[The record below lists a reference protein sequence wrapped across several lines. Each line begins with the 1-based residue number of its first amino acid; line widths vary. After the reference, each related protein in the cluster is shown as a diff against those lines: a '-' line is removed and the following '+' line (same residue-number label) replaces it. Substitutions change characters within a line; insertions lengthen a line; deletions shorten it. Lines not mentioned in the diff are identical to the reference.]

1 MSKPDLPAS
10 PPGLHHGFT
19 FAELR
24 TQSGLERLDRLYL
37 ERLRARD
44 AALHDRLLAYR
55 QNSGGLSPTDTSE
68 LLLACAPL
76 LDEIVAELFG
86 IQPELEAR
94 RQQTLAHDPV
104 FHFKKEF
111 VLRRARRRLAKKEV
125 LENFAELDAW
135 LTQTLAQA
143 GPNNSDR
150 ELAVAQLGLKWLQ
163 DEKTNVDAVE
173 KLTRWCVCALTTPEG
188 RRVIH
193 DWSGFRLPQPR
204 EHHKLVPIVPLP
216 NDPLG
221 RVQGPPGHLRRR
233 DGFGLTDKR

>member
-86 IQPELEAR
+86 IRPELEAR

-111 VLRRARRRLAKKEV
+111 VL
-125 LENFAELDAW
+125 
-135 LTQTLAQA
+135 
-143 GPNNSDR
+143 
-150 ELAVAQLGLKWLQ
+150 
-163 DEKTNVDAVE
+163 
-173 KLTRWCVCALTTPEG
+173 
-188 RRVIH
+188 
-193 DWSGFRLPQPR
+193 
-204 EHHKLVPIVPLP
+204 
-216 NDPLG
+216 
-221 RVQGPPGHLRRR
+221 
-233 DGFGLTDKR
+233 

>member
-86 IQPELEAR
+86 IQPELEATR
-94 RQQTLAHDPV
+94 RQTLAHDPV

-111 VLRRARRRLAKKEV
+111 VLKRARRRLAKKETF
-125 LENFAELDAW
+125 ENFAELDTW
-135 LTQTLAQA
+135 LAQALAQA
-143 GPNNSDR
+143 G
-150 ELAVAQLGLKWLQ
+150 L
-163 DEKTNVDAVE
+163 
-173 KLTRWCVCALTTPEG
+173 
-188 RRVIH
+188 
-193 DWSGFRLPQPR
+193 
-204 EHHKLVPIVPLP
+204 
-216 NDPLG
+216 ND
-221 RVQGPPGHLRRR
+221 VQG
-233 DGFGLTDKR
+233 